1 MYSMNFDK
9 HTIAIDGPSGS
20 GKTTLSY
27 ELSKNLGL
35 SVLET
40 GSLYRCVTLLCLE
53 NDLNVNNQEEVLD
66 IAKTL
71 DFHFDNRI
79 VTLNNQD
86 VSKRIRDHDV
96 VLNVSY
102 VSVHGKVR
110 AVLTKKMQDWVIEHK
125 GGILEGR
132 DITTVVVPN
141 AKVRVYLDAP
151 QAIRIDRR
159 SEDKSDS
166 AFNEK
171 FENVT
176 ESIALRDKIDS
187 TRKIDPLTK
196 VDGVL
201 ELDSHTNTLDELVNL
216 IVKEY
221 KR

>member
-1 MYSMNFDK
+1 
-9 HTIAIDGPSGS
+9 
-20 GKTTLSY
+20 
-27 ELSKNLGL
+27 
-35 SVLET
+35 
-40 GSLYRCVTLLCLE
+40 
-53 NDLNVNNQEEVLD
+53 
-66 IAKTL
+66 
-71 DFHFDNRI
+71 
-79 VTLNNQD
+79 
-86 VSKRIRDHDV
+86 
-96 VLNVSY
+96 
-102 VSVHGKVR
+102 
-110 AVLTKKMQDWVIEHK
+110 MQDWVIEHK

-187 TRKIDPLTK
+187 TRKIDPLIK
-196 VDGVL
+196 ADGVL

>member
-53 NDLNVNNQEEVLD
+53 NDLNV
-66 IAKTL
+66 
-71 DFHFDNRI
+71 
-79 VTLNNQD
+79 NNQD

-187 TRKIDPLTK
+187 TRK
-196 VDGVL
+196 
-201 ELDSHTNTLDELVNL
+201 LVNL